1 MVVGFGDIVQLGSI
15 EGDDGTVAVAT
26 TATTVVFVDI
36 FVTLNREG
44 MMMTDEVETGG
55 GYVTVVVS
63 ASSGCCVN
71 LPLLLLLL
79 VVVLLVLWSSLRPWT
94 PLSSCARHVER
105 KNNRQK
111 LKQQA
116 KEKECINNIID
127 VFLFFFHNPKKR

>member
-111 LKQQA
+111 QQA

-127 VFLFFFHNPKKR
+127 VFLLFFHNPKKR